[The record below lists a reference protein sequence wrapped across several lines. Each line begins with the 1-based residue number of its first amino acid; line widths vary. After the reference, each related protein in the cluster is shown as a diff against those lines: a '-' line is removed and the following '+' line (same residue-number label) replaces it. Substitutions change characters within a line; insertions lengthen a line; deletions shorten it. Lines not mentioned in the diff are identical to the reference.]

1 MNIVV
6 FGANSDIVKE
16 LLRLHAKDNHFF
28 LISRNEEK
36 LQNLCGDLKARDAKE
51 AHFTLFSDDMDSLFT
66 KVTEKFSK
74 IDLLIVAHGSLPVQS
89 EIENNYQEI
98 SIQTY
103 TNFTSYAEILTRFA
117 SYFEKQRSGSIV
129 VFTSVAGDRGRRS
142 NYIYGS
148 LKAAKQAFVEGFA
161 ARMSRSNVH
170 VLDVRPGMVDTSMT
184 AHLQKGILFA
194 TPQKVAGD
202 INKAIAKKKAVLYTP
217 FFWKWIMLIIK
228 NIPRKIFYKLNF

>member
-16 LLRLHAKDNHFF
+16 LLRIEAKNNQFL
-28 LISRNEEK
+28 LISRNQDK
-36 LQNLCGDLKARDAKE
+36 LENLKGDLSARGAS
-51 AHFTLFSDDMDSLFT
+51 AVHTLVFQNDTSLMYDEVKKIFN
-66 KVTEKFSK
+66 KV
-74 IDLLIVAHGSLPVQS
+74 DQLIVAHGSLPTQL
-89 EIENNYQEI
+89 EIENNSRLLEEL
-98 SIQTY
+98 TF
-103 TNFTSYAEILTRFA
+103 TNFTSYAEILTAFA
-117 SYFEKQRSGSIV
+117 KDFENQKEGSIV

-170 VLDVRPGMVDTSMT
+170 VLDVRPGMVDTAMT
-184 AHLQKGILFA
+184 AHLQKGLLFA
-194 TPQKVAGD
+194 TPSKVAND
-202 INKAIAKKKAVLYTP
+202 IHKAITKKKAVLYTP

-228 NIPRKIFYKLNF
+228 NIPRKVFYKLNF